1 MRDARMWD
9 VGDGMGAASHIL
21 ADSSRRIIKEVKPEV
36 YWLAGLAAAPYPL
49 GQRPSPN
56 CSRWL

>member
-1 MRDARMWD
+1 MSDARMWD

-36 YWLAGLAAAPYPL
+36 YWLAGLAAAPYQRHPL
-49 GQRPSPN
+49 PDNVPPFPS
-56 CSRWL
+56 